1 MKITTM
7 YTILGLIICDILYMG
22 MFMPFM
28 ISLNSD
34 ITPIVGLLSIPLAIF
49 ANVKIIKSLITKLNK
64 TIQ

>member
-7 YTILGLIICDILYMG
+7 YMILGLIIGDILYMG

-28 ISLNSD
+28 ISLSSD
-34 ITPIVGLLSIPLAIF
+34 ITPIVGLLSIPLAIVV
-49 ANVKIIKSLITKLNK
+49 NVKIIKILINKLNK

>member
-7 YTILGLIICDILYMG
+7 YMILGLIIGDILYMG

-28 ISLNSD
+28 MSLNSD
-34 ITPIVGLLSIPLAIF
+34 ITPIVGLLSIPLAIVV
-49 ANVKIIKSLITKLNK
+49 NVKIIKTLINKLNK